1 MAILEQRVSQSGAI
15 SWRAKVRIKGNPPA
29 SATFN
34 RRVDAKQWAAKTE
47 SAIVEGKYFKHAGSK
62 RLTLREVIHQ
72 YCNEGLGHLKDPH
85 TRITHL
91 AYWEKKLGDSYLA
104 DITLTRVLKH
114 RTELTSS
121 RSNSTANRYTA
132 TLSALLSYATKELQ
146 LLESNP
152 LKNIRKL
159 KEPKGRTR
167 ILSEYERINLIQACN
182 ECNKYPELTPIVLL
196 AITTGMRRGEI
207 LNLRWADINFKR
219 QRIVLW
225 NTKNEETRTV
235 PLVGPA
241 LKALRDWSKI
251 RPIDDSALLF
261 PSRVKGNLK
270 NIFHL
275 DHAWHLVKSSAGLI
289 GFRFHDLR
297 HTAASYLVMNGAGL
311 REIADI
317 LGHKTLAMVLRYSH
331 LTDDHKHRTVTRM
344 SNAIFGE
351 FE

>member
-114 RTELTSS
+114 LTELTSS
-121 RSNSTANRYTA
+121 LSNSTANRYTA

-146 LLESNP
+146 LL
-152 LKNIRKL
+152 
-159 KEPKGRTR
+159 
-167 ILSEYERINLIQACN
+167 A
-182 ECNKYPELTPIVLL
+182 
-196 AITTGMRRGEI
+196 A
-207 LNLRWADINFKR
+207 
-219 QRIVLW
+219 
-225 NTKNEETRTV
+225 NTKHGRETR
-235 PLVGPA
+235 A
-241 LKALRDWSKI
+241 IREERSNKISKFYAI
-251 RPIDDSALLF
+251 
-261 PSRVKGNLK
+261 NK
-270 NIFHL
+270 NM
-275 DHAWHLVKSSAGLI
+275 G
-289 GFRFHDLR
+289 
-297 HTAASYLVMNGAGL
+297 
-311 REIADI
+311 
-317 LGHKTLAMVLRYSH
+317 
-331 LTDDHKHRTVTRM
+331 
-344 SNAIFGE
+344 
-351 FE
+351 

>member
-132 TLSALLSYATKELQ
+132 TLSARKSSTGLARRTVMSCSNGEKLAEEKSKLALKPPKSY
-146 LLESNP
+146 SIR
-152 LKNIRKL
+152 LK
-159 KEPKGRTR
+159 
-167 ILSEYERINLIQACN
+167 
-182 ECNKYPELTPIVLL
+182 
-196 AITTGMRRGEI
+196 RGERSI
-207 LNLRWADINFKR
+207 
-219 QRIVLW
+219 
-225 NTKNEETRTV
+225 TPTV
-235 PLVGPA
+235 
-241 LKALRDWSKI
+241 KAVSKL
-251 RPIDDSALLF
+251 SL
-261 PSRVKGNLK
+261 G
-270 NIFHL
+270 
-275 DHAWHLVKSSAGLI
+275 SS
-289 GFRFHDLR
+289 
-297 HTAASYLVMNGAGL
+297 
-311 REIADI
+311 
-317 LGHKTLAMVLRYSH
+317 
-331 LTDDHKHRTVTRM
+331 
-344 SNAIFGE
+344 
-351 FE
+351 